1 MNDNHPTDSQAKE
14 LLNKTPEETNC
25 YKALHCLNIAVESSV
40 ADDVSEKVKAYINQL
55 QAERDALKVEYESR
69 AIWIRTMC
77 DIIGYNNDDGFHST
91 PDPFDIAKR
100 LVEAQ
105 ATNPKPPEVAGMK
118 KAEMLTQE
126 FLERIIKKA
135 KESNY
140 GLDDEPRVPINFD
153 SYSDANFESAAS
165 ILVSAFD
172 SKYNLI
178 SVFKSGLEEAYLAGQ
193 AASEK
198 DKKRVDWI
206 QSQIEDS
213 RSSVMFYE
221 GEISHN
227 IWVELNRKKISSGQ
241 DVRQA
246 IDQALTPNNAK

>member
-118 KAEMLTQE
+118 KVDDFDSFRRA
-126 FLERIIKKA
+126 FIYA
-135 KESNY
+135 
-140 GLDDEPRVPINFD
+140 LDDDRNSPIGSRYQNTLRWQEAVEAIQQD
-153 SYSDANFESAAS
+153 
-165 ILVSAFD
+165 
-172 SKYNLI
+172 
-178 SVFKSGLEEAYLAGQ
+178 AYLAGQ

-198 DKKRVDWI
+198 EVMELRKDKERLDWLENNSDFHRI
-206 QSQIEDS
+206 DCNLAFSTPFRILKGFQADAK
-213 RSSVMFYE
+213 V
-221 GEISHN
+221 ISCGVN
-227 IWVELNRKKISSGQ
+227 LRE
-241 DVRQA
+241 A
-246 IDQALTPNNAK
+246 IDQALTQNNTK